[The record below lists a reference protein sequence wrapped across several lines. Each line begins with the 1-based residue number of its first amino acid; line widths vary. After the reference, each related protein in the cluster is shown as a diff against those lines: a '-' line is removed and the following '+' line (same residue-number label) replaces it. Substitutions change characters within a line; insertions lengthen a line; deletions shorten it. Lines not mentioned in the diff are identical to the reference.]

1 MDPLEQS
8 RIFLD
13 RFKTTVNPDDP
24 LPVWVPIY
32 NLKYDEIEPAII
44 DWIRT
49 YLDLFGCPQ
58 CILTPI
64 IRKVVEQVLS
74 YCKEN
79 PKSCGFTGQE
89 YKPLQLNQEVISR
102 VNQVCTELL
111 DNEKLNNLLAQL
123 TERNSLGE
131 DQPDS
136 VAEISPPR
144 KIHFSRGMK
153 HRRRTMEDRHVC
165 LPEFNKLFCT
175 NDTEPT
181 AFYGV
186 YDGHGGQEA
195 ASFAASHLHYY
206 IAQSAHYPHDMQQA
220 FREAFLKTDKLFLE
234 KCENHHLNSGSTAV
248 ACVHHISS
256 RRIDLAWVG
265 DSQAILVTRNPGE
278 RICKRLVHPV
288 HVASDPNERQRI
300 QEEGGCVIPWN
311 GQYRVSGQL
320 AITRAIGNRYYKPYV
335 TSNPAISL
343 NQCTEDDLL
352 LILASDGLWE
362 GCSEFLTS
370 MFVLYAIRKFPD
382 DPQKVTD
389 YLITFAKDKTRD
401 NITVIIVFLKDPQTI
416 IKETPFIEEIETNA
430 KLRASQKME
439 INGAA
444 SNGFLGENNALSM
457 EDHKTFDDIQNF
469 MAESVMLEPKSA
481 SALCVGPM
489 DDMGFLSDGGLG
501 PETDVDGVHDSKQQ
515 SPSPLLEEAVKSS
528 DLDNGDI
535 EHEIAN
541 IESVEQHTM
550 DHHNPFAQSLNAP
563 LDLPSDVAV
572 SSTNDFEEED
582 PTSPSSVSAADP
594 VELSEEHLGDAMP
607 HVNGNGEHH
616 YDEPNETEDELL
628 GATEN
633 EAAEIVPTLKAELN
647 ADEIVP
653 LKSIDE
659 PIVNDLLGG
668 DSIVDNKLIDQLD
681 SFGIPEAIRRQLIE
695 QQQVSGA
702 AMLHEQDEDDDDG
715 QLITEEKHSDFAETD
730 DGAEKEDLHHEKVFD
745 SDYATDHRGADVKQD
760 DDAGCCEDSEEDE
773 WDYVKVN
780 NQQQQQEQ
788 ESQPA
793 HEKLPESTPSEEI
806 THTFEHSNSFAPD
819 QSDQLLQESDTQRVQ
834 ELEQHFER
842 EANYKQEVEAPTL
855 SREEEASKEDREV
868 VEYHDETTAVPN
880 TSELVVADILGDN
893 TESTVSE
900 CTKEVDDVISGVETK
915 EVVNLLN
922 DFKEDVSL
930 PTTTDQL
937 FETNCLNE
945 ENIEPAAPY
954 VPSDSVNMEASMYG
968 GSVAEQQPLSPESP
982 IDNFPAQQQ
991 QQQQQQY
998 IHEKDLFGSDM
1009 DDTMSPTADG
1019 EDLKEKHLYETEEKS
1034 MNVQQQ
1040 DGGGSGDYGWQLNP
1054 DAKEFVPVTG
1064 SIAGE
1069 MNAKLHEN
1077 IKLRDDA
1084 IVSQS
1089 PRKGTMSSM
1098 EDLDVP
1104 AETVF
1109 QTEMDKRPHEFEV
1122 YGEDNGENTAD
1133 DSAGE
1138 PHLRSPMAVH
1148 PFDLT
1153 QFSEQTVVEQIQSSN
1168 IADITNGEY
1177 VSHDSA
1183 DDVLHTGA
1191 NSNGAQYATDEMEL
1205 LNKVQE
1211 LPMTDEE
1218 PLNEVDPEAA
1228 HTNGSAKEELYVE
1241 HKDTMDVSGGAA
1253 EVDDMMYHG
1262 YTNPIPSDEVPKS
1275 MVSDISQSPEFKMLQ
1290 SSIEHLTSAKS
1301 SESNFDG
1308 QEEHESTNLYKESSA
1323 LQASVYDPEPELV
1336 SIQAPTAVEQLASNE
1351 QALQAS
1357 QGCADLLGMSEPVV
1371 DPLPSVPTTTV
1382 TEEKRDEVVETKV
1395 AEVEKASEDVAATV
1409 AAATVATVA
1418 VAAAAVT
1425 ATVTSK
1431 STKPKAST
1439 TAPATKK
1446 PTSSVSAKP
1455 SSAASKDS
1463 ATKTASR
1470 VGSSSSTVGAARKT
1484 PVGVT
1489 DAKKAATTTTAA
1501 KTTATSAA
1509 MNGVKERPASAA
1521 SSKPSLAAKK
1531 PIGDAAKT
1539 ATSKTTSATSSVA
1552 AARTKVTS
1560 ATSSST
1566 TKTASASSATRTAA
1580 SKSVTSSS
1588 TTTSAA
1594 TGKTNSRLSTTAT
1607 TRTVTSRPS
1616 SAVSSASVPSKTTTT
1631 TTTTAK
1637 RTVAAKSS
1645 LTNGTTTTDGTST
1658 KSTKTTTTT
1667 TGSTAPRTGTTATR
1681 SLAAKPTSTTV
1692 AAKKALDVKTTA
1704 ATKTSST
1711 TASATGKTTTMRTS
1725 LAPTKATATSPTVR
1739 KLQQNGVPAKKS
1751 TTAVSPAP
1759 GVKKPAPIQKPQ
1771 PPKVPAPSEQQAPET
1786 TTAVIAETNG
1796 TGNNESVDVVQ
1807 ASSPPE
1813 QQPADQLLVPIP
1825 QAM

>member
-8 RIFLD
+8 RVFLD
-13 RFKTTVNPDDP
+13 RFKTTMNPDDP

-64 IRKVVEQVLS
+64 IRKIVEEVLC

-89 YKPLQLNQEVISR
+89 YKTLQLSQEVISR
-102 VNQVCTELL
+102 VNRVCTELL
-111 DNEKLNNLLAQL
+111 DNEKLNNLIAQL
-123 TERNSLGE
+123 GSGLGE

-136 VAEISPPR
+136 AAEVSTGR

-175 NDTEPT
+175 KDTEPT

-206 IAQSAHYPHDMQQA
+206 IAQSEHYPHDMEQA

-234 KCENHHLNSGSTAV
+234 KCENHHLISGSTAV
-248 ACVHHISS
+248 ACVHHINS
-256 RRIDLAWVG
+256 RRVDIAWVG
-265 DSQAILVTRNPGE
+265 DSQAILVKRNPGE
-278 RICKRLVHPV
+278 GICKRLVHPI

-300 QEEGGCVIPWN
+300 TEEGGYVIPWG

-320 AITRAIGNRYYKPYV
+320 AITRAFGNRFHKPYV
-335 TSNPAISL
+335 TANPAVSL

-362 GCSEFLTS
+362 GYNEFLTS

-416 IKETPFIEEIETNA
+416 IKETPFIEEIEINA
-430 KLRASQKME
+430 KLRASQNME

-457 EDHKTFDDIQNF
+457 EDRKTFDDLQNF
-469 MAESVMLEPKSA
+469 MAESVALLEPKSA
-481 SALCVGPM
+481 AALCVVPM
-489 DDMGFLSDGGLG
+489 DDMNFLSDGGLG

-528 DLDNGDI
+528 ELDNGDI
-535 EHEIAN
+535 EHEIPN
-541 IESVEQHTM
+541 VESVEQHTM
-550 DHHNPFAQSLNAP
+550 DHHNPFAHSLNAP
-563 LDLPSDVAV
+563 LDLPSNVAV
-572 SSTNDFEEED
+572 SGINDFEEED

-594 VELSEEHLGDAMP
+594 VELSAGHHLGDAIP

-616 YDEPNETEDELL
+616 YDEPIETEDELL
-628 GATEN
+628 EGAAEN
-633 EAAEIVPTLKAELN
+633 EAAEIVPVLKAELN

-695 QQQVSGA
+695 QQVSGA

-715 QLITEEKHSDFAETD
+715 QLLAEEKHSDFDGVD
-730 DGAEKEDLHHEKVFD
+730 DGAEKVDLHHEKVFD
-745 SDYATDHRGADVKQD
+745 SDYATDHRSADVKQD

-780 NQQQQQEQ
+780 NQQQQQQQEQ

-793 HEKLPESTPSEEI
+793 HEKQSESKPSEEI
-806 THTFEHSNSFAPD
+806 THTVDQSNSFAPHND
-819 QSDQLLQESDTQRVQ
+819 DDEQLLQGSDVQRLQ
-834 ELEQHFER
+834 ELEQHFEQ
-842 EANYKQEVEAPTL
+842 EVVNYTQEVETPTL
-855 SREEEASKEDREV
+855 SREEEQQEDREA
-868 VEYHDETTAVPN
+868 VEEQHDETTAVPN
-880 TSELVVADILGDN
+880 TSELVAADILGDN
-893 TESTVSE
+893 AESTVSE
-900 CTKEVDDVISGVETK
+900 STKEVDDVISGGETK

-937 FETNCLNE
+937 LKTNCLNE
-945 ENIEPAAPY
+945 ENIEQAVPY

-968 GSVAEQQPLSPESP
+968 GSVAEQPLSPESP
-982 IDNFPAQQQ
+982 VSPVENFPAQQQ
-991 QQQQQQY
+991 QY
-998 IHEKDLFGSDM
+998 SHEKDLFGSDM

-1019 EDLKEKHLYETEEKS
+1019 EELKEKHLYETEEKS
-1034 MNVQQQ
+1034 MNLQQQ
-1040 DGGGSGDYGWQLNP
+1040 DGSGAAGDFGWQLNP
-1054 DAKEFVPVTG
+1054 DAKEFVPVAG
-1064 SIAGE
+1064 SAAGE
-1069 MNAKLHEN
+1069 VNAKLHEN

-1084 IVSQS
+1084 IVAQS
-1089 PRKGTMSSM
+1089 PRKGAVASM

-1109 QTEMDKRPHEFEV
+1109 QTEMDKRPHEFEE
-1122 YGEDNGENTAD
+1122 YGGDNGAIGAD

-1138 PHLRSPMAVH
+1138 HRLRSPMAVH

-1153 QFSEQTVVEQIQSSN
+1153 QFSEQTVVEQTQASN

-1177 VSHDSA
+1177 VSQDSA
-1183 DDVLHTGA
+1183 DDVLHAVTHT
-1191 NSNGAQYATDEMEL
+1191 NGGQYATDEMEL

-1211 LPMTDEE
+1211 LPTDEE
-1218 PLNEVDPEAA
+1218 ATFEIGID
-1228 HTNGSAKEELYVE
+1228 TNGSAKEDLYVE
-1241 HKDTMDVSGGAA
+1241 QKDTMEVSGGVG
-1253 EVDDMMYHG
+1253 EMDDMMYHE
-1262 YTNPIPSDEVPKS
+1262 YSNQIPAAEVPKS
-1275 MVSDISQSPEFKMLQ
+1275 MVSDISESPEFKMLQ
-1290 SSIEHLTSAKS
+1290 SSIDHLTLTKTADSYF
-1301 SESNFDG
+1301 EG
-1308 QEEHESTNLYKESSA
+1308 QEPSNLRQET
-1323 LQASVYDPEPELV
+1323 SVYEQEFVATQAAPLV
-1336 SIQAPTAVEQLASNE
+1336 QQLASNE
-1351 QALQAS
+1351 QALQSS
-1357 QGCADLLGMSEPVV
+1357 QGYADLLGMSEPVET
-1371 DPLPSVPTTTV
+1371 PQPTTIT
-1382 TEEKRDEVVETKV
+1382 TEEKRDEIEVTQVPD
-1395 AEVEKASEDVAATV
+1395 VEKASGDVAATV
-1409 AAATVATVA
+1409 AAAAAATVA
-1418 VAAAAVT
+1418 VAAAAAVAT
-1425 ATVTSK
+1425 ATATSK
-1431 STKPKAST
+1431 SAKPKAST
-1439 TAPATKK
+1439 TTTVAKK
-1446 PTSSVSAKP
+1446 PASSVTTKP

-1470 VGSSSSTVGAARKT
+1470 VGSSSTAGAARKP
-1484 PVGVT
+1484 PVGTT
-1489 DAKKAATTTTAA
+1489 DAKKAPTSTTA
-1501 KTTATSAA
+1501 KTASTA
-1509 MNGVKERPASAA
+1509 MNGVKERPASAT

-1531 PIGDAAKT
+1531 PIADAAKT

-1580 SKSVTSSS
+1580 SKTVTASSTSASAAAGKTSSS
-1588 TTTSAA
+1588 
-1594 TGKTNSRLSTTAT
+1594 RLSSTTT

-1631 TTTTAK
+1631 TTVK

-1658 KSTKTTTTT
+1658 KSTKTTTST
-1667 TGSTAPRTGTTATR
+1667 TGSTVPRTGTTTTRTTGTGLAT
-1681 SLAAKPTSTTV
+1681 KPSSTTV
-1692 AAKKALDVKTTA
+1692 AGKKPLDVKTAT

-1711 TASATGKTTTMRTS
+1711 TASSATGKTTTMRTS
-1725 LAPTKATATSPTVR
+1725 LAPTKATATSPSVR
-1739 KLQQNGVPAKKS
+1739 KQNGVPLKKS
-1751 TTAVSPAP
+1751 TTAASPAS
-1759 GVKKPAPIQKPQ
+1759 GAKKPAPISKPKPQ
-1771 PPKVPAPSEQQAPET
+1771 ASSEQAATTTTTT
-1786 TTAVIAETNG
+1786 TTAAASPTITAETNG
-1796 TGNNESVDVVQ
+1796 TGNDVADAVLT
-1807 ASSPPE
+1807 SSSLLE
-1813 QQPADQLLVPIP
+1813 QQPADQLLVSIP